1 MKTKLVFVALVLI
14 FAVAVPMTFATGV
27 GAAFGLPFGGGL
39 PGSNVMLSLRID
51 SIPFLMGLGF
61 NLNETNPAFGLT
73 GDWWVLNENLF
84 SFVNYYLG
92 PGFYIGYSNAL
103 LLGGRFPVGLNVFP
117 LEPLELFV
125 EVAPTVAVII
135 GDSITFP
142 EWGFQSA
149 FGLRFWF

>member
-1 MKTKLVFVALVLI
+1 MRRKTLLIAIVLLV
-14 FAVAVPMTFATGV
+14 AVAVPMTFATGV

-39 PGSNVMLSLRID
+39 PGSNVMLSLKV
-51 SIPFLMGLGF
+51 SELPFLMGLGF
-61 NLNETNPAFGLT
+61 NIGQNSVSFGLT
-73 GDWWVLNENLF
+73 GDWWVANQNLF

-92 PGFYIGYSNAL
+92 PGFYLGYANRL
-103 LLGGRFPVGLNVFP
+103 LVGGRFPVGLNVYPVKNF
-117 LEPLELFV
+117 ELFL
-125 EVAPTVAVII
+125 EVAPTLAVGI